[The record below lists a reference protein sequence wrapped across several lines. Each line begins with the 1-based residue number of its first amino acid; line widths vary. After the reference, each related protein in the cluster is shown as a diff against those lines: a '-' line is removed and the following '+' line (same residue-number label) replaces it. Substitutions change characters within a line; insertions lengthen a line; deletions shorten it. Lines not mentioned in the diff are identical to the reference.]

1 MTNEDIIY
9 LATKGKAPKE
19 IAAITGFSTTKVRNV
34 LYKAKIRTKRTAND
48 VLPELITM
56 RENGRSLEYMSKK
69 TGLSQTTISNALSR
83 AGYRKNAGRV
93 SNHYVNGLRIDE
105 SKLTYADHTVKI
117 KKVICQGK
125 KYADITPIIAG
136 W

>member
-9 LATKGKAPKE
+9 LATKGKTPKE
-19 IAAITGFSTTKVRNV
+19 IAVITGFSATKIRNV

-69 TGLSQTTISNALSR
+69 TGLSQPTISNALAR
-83 AGYRKNAGRV
+83 AGYRKNAGRA
-93 SNHYVNGLRIDE
+93 SNHYVNKEMINE
-105 SKLTYADHTVKI
+105 NQLTYADHTVQEYPFEYK
-117 KKVICQGK
+117 GK
-125 KYADITPIIAG
+125 RYIDMNFAKRYG
-136 W
+136 

>member
-9 LATKGKAPKE
+9 LATQGRTPKE
-19 IAAITGFSTTKVRNV
+19 ITVITGFSATKVRNV
-34 LYKAKIRTKRTAND
+34 LYKAKIRTKRTSND

-56 RENGRSLEYMSKK
+56 RENGRSLAYMSEK
-69 TGLSQTTISNALSR
+69 TGLSQPTISNALAR

-93 SNHYVNGLRIDE
+93 SNHYVNKEMINE
-105 SKLTYADHTVKI
+105 SQLIYADHTVKI

>member
-9 LATKGKAPKE
+9 LATQGRTPKE
-19 IAAITGFSTTKVRNV
+19 ITVITGFSATKVRNV

-56 RENGRSLEYMSKK
+56 RENGRSLAYMSEK
-69 TGLSQTTISNALSR
+69 TGLSQPTISNALAR

-93 SNHYVNGLRIDE
+93 SNHYVNGLQIDE

>member
-1 MTNEDIIY
+1 MTREDIVY
-9 LATKGKAPKE
+9 LATKGKTPKE
-19 IAAITGFSTTKVRNV
+19 IALLTGFSITKVRNV
-34 LYKAKIRTKRTAND
+34 LHTAKIRTKHTAND
-48 VLPELITM
+48 ALPELITM
-56 RENGRSLEYMSKK
+56 RENGRSLAYMSEK
-69 TGLSQTTISNALSR
+69 TGLSQPTISNALAR

-93 SNHYVNGLRIDE
+93 SNHYVNKEMINE
-105 SKLTYADHTVKI
+105 SQLIYADHTVKI